1 MLILWACL
9 TITLMDHM
17 SGLVMAMPMADD
29 SKQGGTV
36 SCNDDIHGWHLL
48 WNDEFDGTELDT
60 STWAYELYDSWQ
72 HGFGQWGNAEKQFY
86 TQENVRVEDGVLRI
100 LAMYEPNSTR
110 LLDLCWQECFER
122 CIKAGKVE
130 GTADFQGCMDGCG
143 NTGGRCANV
152 QSTGISSGRIYAKHR
167 GFQPSFSNPVIRI
180 EAKIRMSH
188 AGLGLW
194 PAFWLLPWHDQVGS
208 VGPGEGRY
216 GRWPASGEIDIFES
230 ANDVSFVHGSL
241 HDGRQVVTHATRLH
255 PPATSYHVYG
265 IEWHRIGMMRW
276 YVDGQY
282 YYGTNTTDRWWT
294 NARGA
299 PFDQPFYPIFNL
311 AVGGNYPDMMQD
323 GHHGITIEQLQAMLQ
338 SHHPKGVTMDIDYIR
353 VCSTSTTTTIK
364 TRTEMRETHE
374 RHGSMGVHHDDDDDV
389 GRRRDHRQC
398 ISCPQDSY
406 YTWLPPFCTA
416 FFKTSDIG

>member
-1 MLILWACL
+1 MLLLCL
-9 TITLMDHM
+9 TLALYNP
-17 SGLVMAMPMADD
+17 GLALALPMAYSID
-29 SKQGGTV
+29 SKHGGTV
-36 SCNDDIHGWHLL
+36 SCDDDIHGWHLL
-48 WNDEFDGTELDT
+48 WNDEFDGTQLDT
-60 STWAYELYDSWQ
+60 SSTWAYELYDSWQ
-72 HGFGQWGNAEKQFY
+72 YGFGQWGNDEKQFY

-152 QSTGISSGRIYAKHR
+152 QSTGISSGRIYVKYR
-167 GFQPSFSNPVIRI
+167 GFQPSFRHPVIRI

-230 ANDVSFVHGSL
+230 ANDMSFAHGSL

-276 YVDGQY
+276 YVDGKY

-311 AVGGNYPDMMQD
+311 AVGGNYPDMMQED
-323 GHHGITIEQLQAMLQ
+323 GQQGSSISIEQLQAMLQ
-338 SHHPKGVTMDIDYIR
+338 SHHHPKGVTMDINYIR
-353 VCSTSTTTTIK
+353 VCYCSTTTT
-364 TRTEMRETHE
+364 TTTVEEQHMEMRDTHAI
-374 RHGSMGVHHDDDDDV
+374 HGSMGDSDHHHHQYSYHNV
-389 GRRRDHRQC
+389 GRRPDNQC
-398 ISCPQDSY
+398 ISFPQLWSVMQD
-406 YTWLPPFCTA
+406 
-416 FFKTSDIG
+416 